1 MPGAG
6 ADCMARAATTVI
18 DASAIVGACAGAAVA
33 RFRPA
38 PADEHTTAM
47 PALRVERVEALLLTR
62 TGDGPRHETTWQPSE
77 VQR

>member
-1 MPGAG
+1 VPGAD
-6 ADCMARAATTVI
+6 ADCMAKVATTVI
-18 DASAIVGACAGAAVA
+18 DASAIGCACAGAAVA
-33 RFRPA
+33 GFRPA
-38 PADEHTTAM
+38 PADEHTAAM